1 MRCSFSSPSFWYNFV
16 SVSFGHTLFSE
27 PCRLFSLSGSLI
39 WPSCLLSVTSDL
51 HLDCRVWQSY
61 FLLFK
66 SVFLTKQRILQS
78 SPSVVLDG
86 LPAFGVIELVGGLIF
101 FKNLTTH
108 KFLLSDDAYFGFVS
122 LLMASLHHH
131 LFGLHIGRSSE
142 LLPTS
147 SSTLGFNCKCS
158 ICLIFH
164 GIMWEQASLGMKLLS
179 GQLSIYTWALEL
191 ILYWCDG

>member
-1 MRCSFSSPSFWYNFV
+1 MRCSFSSPSFWYNLI

-78 SPSVVLDG
+78 SPSVVPDG

-108 KFLLSDDAYFGFVS
+108 KFLLSVWWCLFWFCQPPDGLLASPSLWVS
-122 LLMASLHHH
+122 YMLGPVNCYQLQVQH
-131 LFGLHIGRSSE
+131 LD
-142 LLPTS
+142 
-147 SSTLGFNCKCS
+147 STANV
-158 ICLIFH
+158 
-164 GIMWEQASLGMKLLS
+164 LS
-179 GQLSIYTWALEL
+179 G
-191 ILYWCDG
+191 

>member
-1 MRCSFSSPSFWYNFV
+1 MY
-16 SVSFGHTLFSE
+16 
-27 PCRLFSLSGSLI
+27 
-39 WPSCLLSVTSDL
+39 
-51 HLDCRVWQSY
+51 LDCRVWQSY

-66 SVFLTKQRILQS
+66 SVFLTKQRILRS

-86 LPAFGVIELVGGLIF
+86 LPAFGVIELLVDSSFLRIWP
-101 FKNLTTH
+101 LTNVCY
-108 KFLLSDDAYFGFVS
+108 LSDDAYFGFVS

-131 LFGLHIGRSSE
+131 LFGLHIARSSE